1 MPLSLALLAL
11 AISLTALYPVRR
23 LARAGWPAGR
33 LALYWIGLVAL
44 GLLATELR
52 GVARPLLAVFLVAYV
67 APFVT
72 FSAGIDRLLRRE
84 RPPVVRQGPI
94 RRVGPGYGE
103 TTGEAGLAARD
114 EVLASGDR
122 ADAEPPDRA

>member
-1 MPLSLALLAL
+1 MPLSLVLLAL
-11 AISLTALYPVRR
+11 AISITALYPVRR
-23 LARAGWPAGR
+23 LARAGWPRGR

-52 GVARPLLAVFLVAYV
+52 GVARPLLAAYLVAYV

-72 FSAGIDRLLRRE
+72 LRAGIDRLLRRE
-84 RPPVVRQGPI
+84 RPPVVRSAPI
-94 RRVGPGYGE
+94 RRVGPGTGA
-103 TTGEAGLAARD
+103 TSGEAGVGARD

-122 ADAEPPDRA
+122 ADAETTDRA